1 MKFALKTM
9 DGNECQVGIQIL
21 VKDILISNI

>member
-1 MKFALKTM
+1 MKFAIKTR
-9 DGNECQVGIQIL
+9 DGKECQVGIQIL